1 MIKSLRNRVSLPGLF
16 GAGGSERPDTDTVK
30 QTVEEIIDDNP
41 GWRVTLTTP
50 RLALAPIIE
59 FTYQDTPSGIPVQI
73 TIRPETT
80 FRFTRLQRQITAYQV
95 SVVTKNG
102 YDYTQSTTTNTI
114 DEALHNVETEI
125 IPTRP

>member
-1 MIKSLRNRVSLPGLF
+1 MIESLRNRVTRPGLF
-16 GAGGSERPDTDTVK
+16 RSGGSERPDTDNVK
-30 QTVEEIIDDNP
+30 RTVEEIIDDNP
-41 GWRVTLTTP
+41 GWTITLTTS
-50 RLALAPIIE
+50 RLALAPVIE

-80 FRFTRLQRQITAYQV
+80 LRFTRLQRQITAYQV

-114 DEALHNVETEI
+114 DEALHTVETEI